1 MRTLILLLI
10 LWYVHCSKKR
20 KLRGEIWEKV
30 EKWKMG
36 RTVKSGG
43 RREMQELL
51 PMWRTRM
58 RPGEAESFFK
68 GKRKI
73 LPTAS
78 LKSAY

>member
-1 MRTLILLLI
+1 MFTVARRENC
-10 LWYVHCSKKR
+10 V
-20 KLRGEIWEKV
+20 GEIWEKV

-73 LPTAS
+73 LPTES